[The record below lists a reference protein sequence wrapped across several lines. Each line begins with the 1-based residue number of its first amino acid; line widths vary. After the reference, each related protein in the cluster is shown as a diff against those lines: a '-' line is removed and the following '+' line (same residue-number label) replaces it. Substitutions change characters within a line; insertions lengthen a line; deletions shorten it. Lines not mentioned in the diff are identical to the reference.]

1 MLLCSLK
8 CALTQATASTI
19 YQVPSTICLRQA
31 GANITT
37 NERKKKKREIKLLT
51 LTTKLFKI
59 MEMEKFYVA
68 PEVEVLE
75 VAVEKGFEGSAQ
87 IPDMGEGD
95 SGDAI

>member
-1 MLLCSLK
+1 MPS
-8 CALTQATASTI
+8 AIYRVQFTI
-19 YQVPSTICLRQA
+19 YEARFGRDGEDGKRWWLHHIIY
-31 GANITT
+31 ITT
-37 NERKKKKREIKLLT
+37 RERKNEK
-51 LTTKLFKI
+51 TTKLFKI